1 MGRLGSVIGSGAAVV
16 VIWWLLFTGFRDA
29 RTPNALLWVTAGLIV
44 SFAIAVF
51 VHEAGHLVVGLALG
65 EPVRKIRI
73 GSGPTLLGARL
84 GGMVIQI
91 CANPLGGGAVSFSG
105 LDSTSRG
112 RRIATLIAGPGA
124 NLLAAAY
131 AFGFAHFGAAWLG
144 TFGLA
149 NVVLFIAGAMPS
161 TSVQGGR
168 AQPSDGLQ
176 LVNLLFRPPARS
188 AYFEGAEMSAD
199 AQAVLIHAL
208 EDAQIA
214 GAPEVTDQNLL
225 RALNRDDALGALFA
239 TVDLSSRLP
248 PAGTP
253 DSSET
258 QTPTWSVMSHTIL
271 ETAFRKA
278 RDMGQLKP
286 NAAGIC
292 LGLLAVECPASR
304 LLKDAGI
311 TEGAVARLAA
321 IPTDTKDGA
330 RGPGVI
336 NPDMPLESW
345 GTAADKPLA
354 LAYRIAAADGS
365 QMVGTQHIVA
375 ALNADPESRSAR
387 VLARLGFVLVRR
399 QGKSALGVD
408 EKPDEAGPLLSPQ
421 AVTAV
426 AGALQRTGPSFP
438 CGSIELCL
446 GILDQGAGIGAQIL
460 AQAGITA
467 ASIEKA
473 LRLVPRDGSEPAGC
487 TPASWP
493 MWQVRAS
500 ARMGA
505 GRWVEARDDFLV
517 AERAV
522 STAEQRALCRNNAAW
537 ASLMSGDSTL
547 HAQALELS
555 RAALAIQPNRPA
567 FIGTYAFA
575 LLENGSP
582 AEAAALLEP
591 VAAKHPRPRDRASDL
606 CLLAVCQARLQ
617 QRDAAAK
624 NLQAAR
630 EADPRCALLGRAE
643 VEVARATPTLSAN

>member
-1 MGRLGSVIGSGAAVV
+1 MGRLGGLIGSGAAVV
-16 VIWWLLFTGFRDA
+16 VIWWLLFIGFR
-29 RTPNALLWVTAGLIV
+29 NAGTGESLLWVFAGLLV
-44 SFAIAVF
+44 SFAIGIAL
-51 VHEAGHLVVGLALG
+51 HEAGHLLVGLALG
-65 EPVRKIRI
+65 EPIRKIRI
-73 GSGPTLLGARL
+73 GSGPTLIGTRL
-84 GGMVIQI
+84 GGIVIQI
-91 CANPLGGGAVSFSG
+91 CANPLGGGAVSLSG
-105 LDSTSRG
+105 LDSTSIG
-112 RRIATLIAGPGA
+112 RRIATLAAGPGA

-131 AFGFAHFGAAWLG
+131 AFGFAQFGATWLT
-144 TFGLA
+144 TFGVA
-149 NVVLFIAGAMPS
+149 NVVLFIAGAMPA

-168 AQPSDGLQ
+168 SQPSDGLQ
-176 LVNLLFRPPARS
+176 LFNLLFKPRARS
-188 AYFEGAEMSAD
+188 AYFEGAEMTAD

-214 GAPEVTDQNLL
+214 GAPEVTDENLV
-225 RALNRDDALGALFA
+225 RALNRDPALGDLFA
-239 TVDLSSRLP
+239 TVDLTSRLP

-253 DSSET
+253 DSSDT
-258 QTPTWSVMSHTIL
+258 QTPTWSALSHMIL

-278 RDMGQLKP
+278 RDMGRLKP

-292 LGLLAVECPASR
+292 MGLLAVECPMGR

-311 TEGAVARLAA
+311 TEDAVAKLAV
-321 IPTDTKDGA
+321 IQPESPDSA
-330 RGPGVI
+330 RGPSVI
-336 NPDMPLESW
+336 NADMPLERW

-375 ALNADPESRSAR
+375 ALNSDPESRSAR

-399 QGKSALGVD
+399 EGKPTLGVD
-408 EKPDEAGPLLSPQ
+408 EKLDQAGPPLSPQ
-421 AVTAV
+421 AVTAI
-426 AGALQRTGPSFP
+426 AGALLRTGPSYP

-460 AQAGITA
+460 AQAGVTA

-473 LRLVPRDGSEPAGC
+473 LRLVPRDSSEPAGC
-487 TPASWP
+487 TTASWP
-493 MWQVRAS
+493 MWQFRAS
-500 ARMGA
+500 VRMGT

-522 STAEQRALCRNNAAW
+522 STEEQRALCRNNAAW
-537 ASLMSGDSTL
+537 ASLMSGDATL
-547 HAQALELS
+547 HAPALELS
-555 RAALAIQPNRPA
+555 RAALAIQPDRPA

-591 VAAKHPRPRDRASDL
+591 VASKHPRPRDRASDL
-606 CLLAVCQARLQ
+606 CLLAICQSRLSQ
-617 QRDAAAK
+617 PESAGK

-630 EADPRCALLGRAE
+630 EADPKCALLGRAE
-643 VEVARATPTLSAN
+643 AELAGATPTLSPS